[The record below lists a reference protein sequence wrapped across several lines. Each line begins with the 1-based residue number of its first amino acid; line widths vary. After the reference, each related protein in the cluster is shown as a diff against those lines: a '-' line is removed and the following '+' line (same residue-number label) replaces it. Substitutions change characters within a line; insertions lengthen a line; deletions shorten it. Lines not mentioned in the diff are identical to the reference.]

1 MSGHN
6 KWSKIKRQKGI
17 EDAKKGN
24 LYTKLT
30 REIIMAARDG
40 GGGDL
45 ETNFKLR
52 LAVQKAKD
60 SSMPKDNIERAIERG
75 AGGAEGAIL
84 QELTLEGYGPSGTA
98 ILAQTVSDNRNRTV
112 QEVRNVFTRQGGTM
126 GTAGS
131 VAWLFDNKGII
142 SIDSE
147 GLDADDVTLQAID
160 AGAEGVKVED
170 GSIEVYTKP
179 HELELVKK
187 ALEAK
192 KLAIASAELSMIP
205 KNLVEVEDK
214 AAIQTLKMLEK
225 LEELDDVQKVYSN
238 VDFSDK
244 VIEKFRSGDYD

>member
-6 KWSKIKRQKGI
+6 KWSKIKRQKGV
-17 EDAKKGN
+17 EDAKRGN

-40 GGGDL
+40 GGDL

-52 LAVQKAKD
+52 LAVQKARD

-75 AGGAEGAIL
+75 AGGQEGVIL

-112 QEVRNVFTRQGGTM
+112 QEIRNVFTRQGGTM
-126 GTAGS
+126 GSAGS
-131 VAWLFDNKGII
+131 VAWLFDSKGII
-142 SIDSE
+142 TINSE
-147 GLDADDVTLQAID
+147 GLDVDEITLQAID
-160 AGAEGVKVED
+160 AGAEDVKIED
-170 GSIEVYTKP
+170 GSVEIYTRP
-179 HELELVKK
+179 NELELVKK
-187 ALEAK
+187 ALENK
-192 KLAIASAELSMIP
+192 KIVIASAELSMIP
-205 KNLVEVEDK
+205 KTLVEVEDK

-244 VIEKFRSGDYD
+244 VIEKFHSGEYD